1 MYEHIGRLEKIGL
14 GKETT
19 PGTAVAASVW
29 IPKLEGKFL
38 PKTEK
43 AKDGSAYGNIDELR
57 DSQTIEQS
65 TEVDIKGIARDQY
78 FGHILMAALG
88 TTYPCLKMTK
98 SGGSGTFVVGE
109 NITGGTSSAVG
120 IIRRIDGTTLY
131 VSITSGTFQTG
142 ELVTGGTSSATGNVA
157 FDTALR
163 THLFTRKNDN
173 NHPSYTIFGVD
184 DVGTYKSAYCLLES
198 LDIELTTK
206 GFFEFTAKFK
216 GKKQASDSATPVFA
230 TEEYHWVSKHANL
243 KLATT
248 LAGLGIASAVDV
260 SSFKLSISKNLET
273 YRAFGS
279 VDLASLHNKQ
289 FKVAGELTALFNS
302 ATLRDLD
309 LNSTKNA
316 LRLTLA
322 NNDVT
327 IGTAGNPSLQIDL
340 ARCSFQDWAKQGGND
355 DLVMQTLG
363 IEAEFSVTD
372 GETIAAMLQNTK
384 LTTY

>member
-14 GKETT
+14 GKESAAGT
-19 PGTAVAASVW
+19 PVAASVW
-29 IPKLEGKFL
+29 VPKMEGSFS

-43 AKDGSAYGNIDELR
+43 AKDNSAYGNIDELR

-65 TEVDIKGIARDQY
+65 TEVNLKGIARDQY
-78 FGHILMAALG
+78 FGHILLAAMG

-98 SGGSGTFVVGE
+98 SGGSGSFAVGE
-109 NITGGTSSAVG
+109 NVTGGTSSAVG
-120 IIRRIDGTTLY
+120 VIRRIDGNILY

-142 ELVTGGTSSATGNVA
+142 ELITGGTSSATGTIA
-157 FDTALR
+157 FDSTLR
-163 THLFTRKNDN
+163 THLFSRKNDN

-184 DVGTYKSAYCLLES
+184 DVGTYKSAYCMLES
-198 LDIELTTK
+198 LDIELNT
-206 GFFEFTAKFK
+206 GGYLEFTAKYI
-216 GKKQASDSATPVFA
+216 GKKQASDSATPVFT
-230 TEEYHWVSKHANL
+230 TEENHWVSKHAAL
-243 KLATT
+243 KLASA
-248 LAGLGIASAVDV
+248 LSGLSGASAVNI
-260 SSFKLSISKNLET
+260 SSFKISIAKNTEK

-279 VDLASLHNKQ
+279 DDVSSIHNKN

-316 LRLTLA
+316 LRLTA
-322 NNDVT
+322 ENSDVT
-327 IGTAGNPSLQIDL
+327 IGSAGHPVFQIDL

-363 IEAEFSVTD
+363 FEAEFSVTD
-372 GETIAAMLQNTK
+372 SETIAMMLQNNKT
-384 LTTY
+384 TTY